1 MASTQPAPRMVLE
14 AATAADL
21 MSANPKSLNK
31 DSLLSDAVTMM
42 ATKGFNAAP
51 VIDET
56 GRPVGVL
63 SGTDV
68 LIHQGENADAAAE
81 KAPTKVGDLMTPAV
95 YSVTTDTPAH
105 KVVEEM
111 VQLNVHQL
119 YVVDANHTLVG
130 VVTSHDILRRL
141 HPSV

>member
-1 MASTQPAPRMVLE
+1 MASTQSVGQMVLE
-14 AATAADL
+14 AATAAEM
-21 MSANPKSLNK
+21 MSSNPKSLNK
-31 DSLLSDAVTMM
+31 DSLLSDAVAMM

-63 SGTDV
+63 SGADV
-68 LIHQGENADAAAE
+68 LIHQGESANAATE
-81 KAPTKVGDLMTPAV
+81 KAPAKVGDLMTPAV
-95 YSVTTDTPAH
+95 FSVTTDMPAH
-105 KVVEEM
+105 KLVEEM

-130 VVTSHDILRRL
+130 VVTAHDVLRRL
-141 HPSV
+141 HAR

>member
-1 MASTQPAPRMVLE
+1 MASTQPVARMVLE

-21 MSANPKSLNK
+21 MSPNPKSLNK
-31 DSLLSDAVTMM
+31 DLLLSDAVKVM

-63 SGTDV
+63 SSADV
-68 LIHQGENADAAAE
+68 LIHQGENSSTAAE
-81 KAPTKVGDLMTPAV
+81 KAPSKVSDLMTPAV
-95 YSVTTDTPAH
+95 FSVTIDTPAH

-130 VVTSHDILRRL
+130 VVTAHDILRRL
-141 HPSV
+141 HA

>member
-1 MASTQPAPRMVLE
+1 MPDALTASRMVLD

-21 MSANPKSLNK
+21 MSPNPKSLSK
-31 DSLLSDAVTMM
+31 DAPLSDAVTMM

-63 SGTDV
+63 SGSDI
-68 LIHQGENADAAAE
+68 LIHQGESASAAVE
-81 KAPTKVGDLMTPAV
+81 KAPAKVSDLMTPAV
-95 YSVTTDTPAH
+95 FSVAIDTPAH

-130 VVTSHDILRRL
+130 VVTAHDILRHL
-141 HPSV
+141 HS

>member
-1 MASTQPAPRMVLE
+1 MVSTQSAVRMVLE

-21 MSANPKSLNK
+21 MSPNPKSIKK
-31 DSLLSDAVTMM
+31 DSLLSDAMTAM

-51 VIDET
+51 IIDET

-63 SGTDV
+63 SSADV
-68 LIHQGENADAAAE
+68 LIHHGESATSAPE
-81 KAPTKVGDLMTPAV
+81 KAPTKVSDLMTPAV
-95 YSVTTDTPAH
+95 FSVTTETPVDR
-105 KVVEEM
+105 VVEEM

-130 VVTSHDILRRL
+130 VITAHDVLRRL
-141 HPSV
+141 QAR

>member
-1 MASTQPAPRMVLE
+1 MASTQSAAQMVLE

-21 MSANPKSLNK
+21 MSSNPKSLNK
-31 DSLLSDAVTMM
+31 DSLLSDAVAMM

-63 SGTDV
+63 SGADV
-68 LIHQGENADAAAE
+68 LIHHGESAAAPAE
-81 KAPTKVGDLMTPAV
+81 KAPAKVSDLMTPAV
-95 YSVTTDTPAH
+95 FSVTTDAPAH
-105 KVVEEM
+105 RVVEEM

-119 YVVDANHTLVG
+119 YVVDADHTLVG
-130 VVTSHDILRRL
+130 VVTAHDILRRL